1 MTKIRRTALAAIAA
15 LTVGGALA
23 VPAMAEAQTTPTTLS
38 IQAESGGFFGHV
50 QSSKQSCELSRTVK
64 LHQHNG
70 GLIGADLAQPN
81 GPDSMWQIKTDRSGH
96 FYANVQAKGLCAA
109 ATSRLV
115 RSFQWIAGS
124 RLGDFAP
131 DARLGSWR

>member
-1 MTKIRRTALAAIAA
+1 MTKIRRTALIVLGP

-23 VPAMAEAQTTPTTLS
+23 APAIAEAQTTPTTVS
-38 IQAESGGFFGHV
+38 IQAEQGGFFGYV
-50 QSSKQSCELSRTVK
+50 QSSKQSCELNRTVK

-70 GLIGADLAQPN
+70 GLIGSDLAQPN

-96 FYANVQAKGLCAA
+96 FYAHVQAKGLCAA

-115 RSFQWIAGS
+115 RSFQWIVGLSTRAV
-124 RLGDFAP
+124 R
-131 DARLGSWR
+131 